1 MKKLI
6 PVLLLSAL
14 SMAAPIEVSYTAAD
28 KIKVYAEHHVVANAK
43 ALIVLFHQANG
54 SRLEYAKIAPKL
66 HELGFSTL
74 AVDQRSGGSQF
85 GGTNK
90 TAAQVSAVGY
100 LAALPDLTASL
111 RYAKDTLKA
120 PKVIVWGS
128 SYSSALVFLLAAQN
142 PSDVAGVV
150 AFSPDEYLGK
160 PTMVRD
166 AAKKVSAPVF
176 ITSSSSEVGAA
187 KAIFNVLSSKE
198 KTQFV
203 PKGVGIHGSSVLAN
217 PLFGKEYWVAVEK
230 FLSRY

>member
-1 MKKLI
+1 
-6 PVLLLSAL
+6 
-14 SMAAPIEVSYTAAD
+14 
-28 KIKVYAEHHVVANAK
+28 
-43 ALIVLFHQANG
+43 
-54 SRLEYAKIAPKL
+54 
-66 HELGFSTL
+66 
-74 AVDQRSGGSQF
+74 
-85 GGTNK
+85 
-90 TAAQVSAVGY
+90 
-100 LAALPDLTASL
+100 
-111 RYAKDTLKA
+111 
-120 PKVIVWGS
+120 
-128 SYSSALVFLLAAQN
+128 VFLLAAQN